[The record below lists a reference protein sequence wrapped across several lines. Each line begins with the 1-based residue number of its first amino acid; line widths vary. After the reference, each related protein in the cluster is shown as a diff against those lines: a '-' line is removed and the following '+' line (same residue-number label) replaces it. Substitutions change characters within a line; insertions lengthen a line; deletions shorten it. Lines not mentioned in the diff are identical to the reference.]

1 MYQIHQGCKNVHHGN
16 LLNSM
21 TNLLEM
27 TPERLN
33 QCLCKVHELITACE
47 QWQTTCHLN
56 SVFLV
61 GFFRSNAPFN
71 QSEFPLHIW
80 LLCVKQFMIHKSKIY
95 VWKIPMIPQTYSRV
109 SFNSKNIIAME
120 KHWPSRRKPNI
131 INCLVFQTMSK
142 WRFG

>member
-71 QSEFPLHIW
+71 PSEFPLHIW
-80 LLCVKQFMIHKSKIY
+80 QLCVKQLWYTNRKYTYEKFQWYLKLIPVSLLTAKILSQ
-95 VWKIPMIPQTYSRV
+95 W
-109 SFNSKNIIAME
+109 KNIDHQGANQI
-120 KHWPSRRKPNI
+120 
-131 INCLVFQTMSK
+131 
-142 WRFG
+142 

>member
-61 GFFRSNAPFN
+61 GFFRSNAHSINLNFLYIYGNYVLNNLWYTNRKYTYEKFQWYLKLIPV
-71 QSEFPLHIW
+71 S
-80 LLCVKQFMIHKSKIY
+80 LLTAKILSQ
-95 VWKIPMIPQTYSRV
+95 W
-109 SFNSKNIIAME
+109 KNIDHQGANQI
-120 KHWPSRRKPNI
+120 
-131 INCLVFQTMSK
+131 
-142 WRFG
+142 